1 MREISDGAAAHR
13 LLRGD
18 HMRISQLMTAHP
30 VTCLPT
36 DSLHEAARL
45 MWDRDVGCLP
55 VVDSDRRV
63 LGILTDRDIA
73 ISAFARDQRLSEIP
87 ATVAMADQVYTCNGD
102 DPIELAAHIMAD
114 KGVRRLPVV
123 DADGRVVG
131 IISLDDLA
139 AAAVTSPDASSRA
152 VASALATISGTV

>member
-1 MREISDGAAAHR
+1 
-13 LLRGD
+13 
-18 HMRISQLMTAHP
+18 MRISQLMTAHP
-30 VTCLPT
+30 VTCRPT

-55 VVDSDRRV
+55 VVDGDGRL
-63 LGILTDRDIA
+63 LGILTDRDVA

-87 ATVAMADQVYTCNGD
+87 ATVAMADQVFTCTGD
-102 DPIELAAHIMAD
+102 DPVELAARIMAD

-123 DADGRVVG
+123 DPGGRVVG
-131 IISLDDLA
+131 IVSLDDLA
-139 AAAVTSPDASSRA
+139 AAAVSTTDGSSRA